1 MIFNINGF
9 EILDKIGQGG
19 MASVWKARQISL
31 DRIVAIKILSEGFSD
46 EPEDVRRFQE
56 EAQSAAKL
64 KHPGIVLV
72 HDANAENGLYYFI
85 MEYVSGYTV
94 GDWVRRKGALS
105 EKDALLVADCV
116 ADALDYAWDK
126 EKIVHCDIKPD
137 NIIIDEDGT
146 VKVADLGLA
155 RTIGLMELDA
165 EEIDEIM
172 GTPAYIS
179 PEQAMGEADLDF
191 RADIYSLGAMLYHLV
206 TGKMM
211 FEEFDDDETLDKQV
225 NDRVDDPID
234 INPSLS
240 KGICWLIERMTA
252 KEPDLREKSWDAV
265 RSDINRVRRGLLP
278 KGEVLPDDAS
288 TVRRSV
294 RRTVGDYKRVATIQ
308 NVAHSARTPVI
319 VTTIKVAVIAVALA
333 IALKMY
339 MQQSRVYL
347 APTDT
352 VASEDVSDAGLD
364 AEIDSEVIADP
375 VDDSAGG
382 YLPAEVMDVENI
394 RAKEMYEFAN
404 TWHEE
409 NNDDLATSIEQFKS
423 VVEDTRGSQYS
434 LMAQQKI
441 RELQSLM
448 DDAIQ
453 AVLDGLDAEAGR
465 RVVDHKYDS
474 AIMLMRGYD
483 GSYAAETSEVRNKKA
498 ELLEKQKRT
507 WRNSQR
513 QMLDQDN
520 SARNRSIESLVMAVL
535 SDDLNLA
542 IELIDDMI
550 ENRIFDS
557 VINDLKSVLVVLKK
571 ASTVNSVIIDSF
583 GMQYGETIDVYL
595 VKGMRT
601 LTIGTVSGNS
611 VECRQMLSVGRGGV
625 STMKI
630 GVDDLSDYERLQRMG
645 DDSQY
650 EVSLVKGIMAFQSN
664 AYSHAEKYFGMT
676 HPLLKKYLLM
686 KLRGEMGETE
696 VVGRSAESSIRKRH
710 PVPNGNRRKRPKQNR
725 FDVFDDEKDDLF

>member
-1 MIFNINGF
+1 
-9 EILDKIGQGG
+9 
-19 MASVWKARQISL
+19 
-31 DRIVAIKILSEGFSD
+31 
-46 EPEDVRRFQE
+46 
-56 EAQSAAKL
+56 
-64 KHPGIVLV
+64 
-72 HDANAENGLYYFI
+72 
-85 MEYVSGYTV
+85 
-94 GDWVRRKGALS
+94 
-105 EKDALLVADCV
+105 
-116 ADALDYAWDK
+116 
-126 EKIVHCDIKPD
+126 
-137 NIIIDEDGT
+137 
-146 VKVADLGLA
+146 
-155 RTIGLMELDA
+155 
-165 EEIDEIM
+165 
-172 GTPAYIS
+172 
-179 PEQAMGEADLDF
+179 
-191 RADIYSLGAMLYHLV
+191 
-206 TGKMM
+206 
-211 FEEFDDDETLDKQV
+211 
-225 NDRVDDPID
+225 
-234 INPSLS
+234 
-240 KGICWLIERMTA
+240 
-252 KEPDLREKSWDAV
+252 
-265 RSDINRVRRGLLP
+265 
-278 KGEVLPDDAS
+278 
-288 TVRRSV
+288 
-294 RRTVGDYKRVATIQ
+294 
-308 NVAHSARTPVI
+308 
-319 VTTIKVAVIAVALA
+319 
-333 IALKMY
+333 MY
-339 MQQSRVYL
+339 MQQSPGHL

-352 VASEDVSDAGLD
+352 VASEAVSDAGLD
-364 AEIDSEVIADP
+364 ADIDSEVIADP
-375 VDDSAGG
+375 VDDIAGG

-423 VVEDTRGSQYS
+423 VVEDTRGSRYS

-483 GSYAAETSEVRNKKA
+483 GSYAAETSEVRNEKA

-645 DDSQY
+645 GDSQY
-650 EVSLVKGIMAFQSN
+650 EVTLVKGIMAFQSN

-696 VVGRSAESSIRKRH
+696 VVERPVESSIRKRH
-710 PVPNGNRRKRPKQNR
+710 PVPNGNRQKRPKQNR
-725 FDVFDDEKDDLF
+725 FDVFDDEESLF